1 MGLYSSL
8 FSFIRM
14 LGIHQKIGFD
24 KILEALSLETKVQKN
39 KEEVLKG
46 NVFVKSSEIQKSTL
60 EVEEALKLT
69 TIGATFVDKDFS
81 SIPELLNKLEVG
93 GIVYFEPELK
103 QFLDL
108 LNTIDLI
115 LFAVNKN
122 DEFIYLHKR
131 FENYEFPRA
140 LYDRLNYYILPNG
153 EFNIE
158 SHPELKKIHGRIASV
173 SSSLRSKT
181 NDVLAKLLEANK
193 VKEGSKLTV
202 INGRIVIPIK
212 SEYKRDLDCVIHDES
227 ATGKTTYIEP
237 KIVLELNNELRELEI
252 EERRIRF
259 YLFKELTNQ
268 IHKNL
273 AYVEDTFE
281 KILEFDLIIAK
292 ALLAK
297 RMGGVPV
304 SIANEVNLLEAR
316 NPLLIL
322 KDDIHKT
329 VPFDLKLDS
338 EKSILVLSGPN
349 AGGKSI
355 LLKTIGLF
363 HFMLKS
369 GLLLPVNKG
378 SRFPLF
384 DDLFIDIGDDQ
395 SISDELSTYTSHMKN
410 MLGILGRANSN
421 SLVLL
426 DEYGAGTDPESGGKI
441 AAEILKELFNK
452 GIYGVI
458 STHYEEI
465 KELGNYSPCINGA
478 MQFDSDALK
487 PLYTLRLGVPGR
499 SFAFEVASNVGIPS
513 VILNKARNRFGE
525 ERLSFDEQLKAL
537 NKREVMLHKQQVDLE
552 AKQKELKQLSNQYQ
566 ELISFYRDSKKKL
579 MEKAKSEVSD
589 LIFSTKKELESL
601 KHIPKGGN
609 SKQLAKSKENLKKLE
624 SKFNTQYKG
633 VEYVGVEEV
642 LVDPQVGLKAKVK
655 GSDSVGEIVS
665 VTNSYVELLVG
676 GLKIR
681 TKKSTLIKVSNNNTA
696 KEIISSNV
704 QNYKRGR
711 SEIFV
716 SELDLRGKNVQ
727 ETLPLLDEY
736 IDDALLLSINEVRL
750 IHGKGTGVLRK
761 LIRDNLRG
769 NKFVKQLRDEHADR
783 GGDGVTIV
791 TFI

>member
-1 MGLYSSL
+1 
-8 FSFIRM
+8 M
-14 LGIHQKIGFD
+14 LGIHEKIGFD
-24 KILEALSLETKVQKN
+24 KILEALSNETKVQKN
-39 KEEVLKG
+39 KEDVLRG
-46 NVFVKSSEIQKSTL
+46 DLFLKSSEIQIATL

-69 TIGATFVDKDFS
+69 TIGATFVDKDFG
-81 SIPELLNKLEVG
+81 SIPELLTKLKVSG
-93 GIVYFEPELK
+93 VVYFEPELK

-122 DEFIYLHKR
+122 EEFVYLHKR

-140 LYDRLNYYILPNG
+140 LHDRLNYYILPNG

-158 SHPELKKIHGRIASV
+158 SHPELKKIHSRIASV
-173 SSSLRSKT
+173 SSSLRTKT
-181 NDVLAKLLEANK
+181 NDLLSKLLEANK

-212 SEYKRDLDCVIHDES
+212 SEYKRDIDSVIHDES

-237 KIVLELNNELRELEI
+237 RVVVELNNELRELEI

-268 IHKNL
+268 IYKSL
-273 AYVEDTFE
+273 PYVEDTFQ
-281 KILEFDLIIAK
+281 KVLEFDLIIAK

-297 RMGGVPV
+297 RMGGVPIK
-304 SIANEVNLLEAR
+304 IANEVNLIEAR

-329 VPFDLKLDS
+329 IPFDLKLDTS
-338 EKSILVLSGPN
+338 RSILVLSGPN
-349 AGGKSI
+349 AGGKSV

-378 SRFPLF
+378 SQFPVF
-384 DDLFIDIGDDQ
+384 DDLFVDIGDDQ
-395 SISDELSTYTSHMKN
+395 SVSDELSTYTGHMKN
-410 MLGILGRANSN
+410 MVRIMKDSNSK

-441 AAEILKELFNK
+441 AAEILKELFSKN
-452 GIYGVI
+452 IYGVI
-458 STHYEEI
+458 STHYDEI
-465 KELGNYSPCINGA
+465 KELGNNAPCINGA
-478 MQFDSDALK
+478 MQFDSDELK

-499 SFAFEVASNVGIPS
+499 SFAFEVASNVGVPS
-513 VILNKARNRFGE
+513 AILNRARSRFGE

-537 NKREVMLHKQQVDLE
+537 NKREVILHKQQVELDV
-552 AKQKELKQLSNQYQ
+552 KQKELSQLSNQYQ

-579 MEKAKSEVSD
+579 MEKAKAEVSD
-589 LIFSTKKELESL
+589 LIFSTKKELDSIKAL
-601 KHIPKGGN
+601 PQNGN
-609 SKQLAKSKENLKKLE
+609 AKQLSKSKENIKRLE
-624 SKFNTQYKG
+624 GEFNTQYKG
-633 VEYVGVEEV
+633 DAYIGVEE
-642 LVDPQVGLKAKVK
+642 LLENPQVGLKARIK
-655 GSDSVGEIVS
+655 GSDSVGEIIS
-665 VTNSYVELLVG
+665 VTNNFVELLVG

-681 TKKSTLIKVSNNNTA
+681 AKKNALLKVSVNNIP
-696 KEIISSNV
+696 KEIITSNV
-704 QNYKRGR
+704 QNYKRKR
-711 SEIFV
+711 SEQFV
-716 SELDLRGKNVQ
+716 SELDLRGKSVQ

-761 LIRDNLRG
+761 LVRDSLKG